1 MALGHRPPPEEEEE
15 DEEEEEPS
23 FLRISAISPLS
34 HCLSPPPHTPP
45 LSRGEDRRIG
55 KEMAELV
62 PPCMAHKSI
71 CQNAKKLLQRF
82 ALKECNFF
90 LPVIQPTSFFSHS
103 ASSVSK

>member
-1 MALGHRPPPEEEEE
+1 MNVAAGGERGKGGRRGDKSTVALGHRPPPEEEEE

-71 CQNAKKLLQRF
+71 CQNAEKNF
-82 ALKECNFF
+82 CN
-90 LPVIQPTSFFSHS
+90 
-103 ASSVSK
+103 VSR